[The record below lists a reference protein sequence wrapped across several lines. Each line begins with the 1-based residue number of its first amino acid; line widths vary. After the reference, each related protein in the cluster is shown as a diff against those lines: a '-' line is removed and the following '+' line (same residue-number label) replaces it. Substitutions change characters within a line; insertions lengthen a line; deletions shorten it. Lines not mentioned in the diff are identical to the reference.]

1 MSVLVAEKRLL
12 RVDDL
17 DGSEIP
23 EKFAEIIEGELIQTA
38 PPGRYHN
45 RIASRFTFLFSDFC
59 ESRSDF
65 TFGTDNEGF
74 LIGRDPDSLLSPD
87 GCLFRRRP
95 EPEGTWMEF
104 APEVVVEV
112 LSPSNSPLEMAF
124 KRRKYFAA
132 GTEQFWIADPES
144 KTLEIHFKD
153 GRLLTAQEPD
163 IVMGEGIVQG
173 MEVRL
178 EEIFRKP

>member
-1 MSVLVAEKRLL
+1 
-12 RVDDL
+12 
-17 DGSEIP
+17 
-23 EKFAEIIEGELIQTA
+23 
-38 PPGRYHN
+38 
-45 RIASRFTFLFSDFC
+45 
-59 ESRSDF
+59 
-65 TFGTDNEGF
+65 
-74 LIGRDPDSLLSPD
+74 
-87 GCLFRRRP
+87 
-95 EPEGTWMEF
+95 MEF

-112 LSPSNSPLEMAF
+112 LSPSNSPVEMAF